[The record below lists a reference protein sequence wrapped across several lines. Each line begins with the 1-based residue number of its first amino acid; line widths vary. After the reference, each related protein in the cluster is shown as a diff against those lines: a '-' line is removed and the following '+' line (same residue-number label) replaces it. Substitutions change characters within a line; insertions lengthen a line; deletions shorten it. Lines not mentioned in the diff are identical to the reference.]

1 VALGGRFLKGNA
13 TGGVDMRSGKTI
25 EVVMERKWVSA
36 DPLVVEPGAADGP
49 SSGSTVRQSG
59 MMWQIVWS
67 CAGAQL
73 GMAWVAQCQGTTQG
87 GEVSNLWVATPVA

>member
-36 DPLVVEPGAADGP
+36 DPLVVELGAADDP
-49 SSGSTVRQSG
+49 RSASTVRQPGSA
-59 MMWQIVWS
+59 IVWS
-67 CAGAQL
+67 CAGARL

>member
-13 TGGVDMRSGKTI
+13 TGGVDMRLGKTI

-49 SSGSTVRQSG
+49 RSGSTVRQPGSA
-59 MMWQIVWS
+59 IVWS